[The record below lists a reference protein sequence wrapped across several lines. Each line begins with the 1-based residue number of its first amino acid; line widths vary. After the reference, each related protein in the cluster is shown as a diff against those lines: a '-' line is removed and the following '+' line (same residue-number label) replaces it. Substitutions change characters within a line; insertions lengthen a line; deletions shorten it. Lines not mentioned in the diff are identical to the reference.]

1 MSTTQVKPGDKRV
14 KRRKT
19 EPNEVKRKRGVET
32 GKEAA
37 NPRPP
42 PSLLLRSE
50 KSQGAVKGM
59 LALSD
64 GAANFQAASAAPAS
78 AAPAAATR
86 SGVRATVDEPTWNI
100 VKCVDYKKCEGAK
113 TKDWSATL
121 GELNDDDY
129 VIRVGRRKKDEK
141 DDDED
146 DDFFFEEPVA
156 IYIVKAPVA
165 KTDGMEGTDG
175 EVGGGRRSA
184 HPHKSFKKKHYYVK
198 GKKKKK
204 TKKRK

>member
-1 MSTTQVKPGDKRV
+1 MSTGDKRV
-14 KRRKT
+14 KKRRKT
-19 EPNEVKRKRGVET
+19 EPNDNDGSARYAETVKED
-32 GKEAA
+32 A
-37 NPRPP
+37 NPLAH
-42 PSLLLRSE
+42 PSLMLRRE
-50 KSQGAVKGM
+50 DTKGAVQGM
-59 LALSD
+59 VAMESGD
-64 GAANFQAASAAPAS
+64 AANFQAASAAPA
-78 AAPAAATR
+78 APDGTATR